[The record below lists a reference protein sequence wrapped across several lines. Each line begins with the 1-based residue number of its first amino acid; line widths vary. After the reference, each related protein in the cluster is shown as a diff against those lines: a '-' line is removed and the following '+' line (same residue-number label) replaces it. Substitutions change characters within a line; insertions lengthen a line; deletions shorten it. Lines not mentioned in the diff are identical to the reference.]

1 MKEVVFYGW
10 GKWVDTNNYGSS
22 TDELGSD
29 YECVGILAMSDDDE
43 LKYDN
48 GFIKDKDLKR
58 LYPCPTNPKCHF
70 KELTRLFKNGDHSD
84 YAAFYSKSEYSS
96 PIDQAD
102 YPTFLIRKILDIKI
116 NERSENLSETPAK
129 ETSTAPIIK
138 KEEPSEPEKRICQLH
153 IFLWRVHESLKESTG
168 KLPSANSVWSEII
181 KNHEKYDHDDI
192 ILDVDKYQIQWQSI
206 YNPNPRNPPTF
217 KFKSWQSRMSL
228 LRKIHLRDK
237 K

>member
-1 MKEVVFYGW
+1 MVFYGW
-10 GKWVDTNNYGSS
+10 GKWVDTNNYGSL

-138 KEEPSEPEKRICQLH
+138 KEKPYSKRDNQINVICNIGKQLKYDLMAIPEGGKAAIKTECLK
-153 IFLWRVHESLKESTG
+153 ITPLFTLDGFLKAWQEANRR
-168 KLPSANSVWSEII
+168 KLISMQD
-181 KNHEKYDHDDI
+181 KEKY
-192 ILDVDKYQIQWQSI
+192 L
-206 YNPNPRNPPTF
+206 
-217 KFKSWQSRMSL
+217 
-228 LRKIHLRDK
+228 
-237 K
+237 

>member
-1 MKEVVFYGW
+1 MKEVIFDGW
-10 GKWVDTNNYGSS
+10 GKWVESGINDS
-22 TDELGSD
+22 TTYELGLE
-29 YECVGILAMSDDDE
+29 YKCVGILAMSSDDE
-43 LKYDN
+43 FRYDN
-48 GFIKDKDLKR
+48 GLIELKKLTK
-58 LYPCPTNPKCHF
+58 LYRCLTNPKCHF
-70 KELTRLFKNGDHSD
+70 KELITLFEKDGCND
-84 YAAFYSKSEYSS
+84 YPAFNSEIEYGL
-96 PIDQAD
+96 PINQAEF
-102 YPTFLIRKILDIKI
+102 PTFLIRKILDIRI

-129 ETSTAPIIK
+129 ETNTAPIIK
-138 KEEPSEPEKRICQLH
+138 KEKPNKPEKRICQLH

-168 KLPSANSVWSEII
+168 KLPSAISVWSEII
-181 KNHEKYDHDDI
+181 KNHEKYDHDEI